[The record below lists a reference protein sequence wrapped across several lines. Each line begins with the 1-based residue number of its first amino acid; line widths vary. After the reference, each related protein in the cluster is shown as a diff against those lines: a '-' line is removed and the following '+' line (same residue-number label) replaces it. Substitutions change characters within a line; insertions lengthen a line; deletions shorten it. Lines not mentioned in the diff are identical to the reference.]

1 MQVGTEILLARMK
14 EYPEE
19 FLMEHDIPRWER
31 VMRDARNYL
40 PEEDLKALD
49 DGLRQIHIDKFNERV
64 LKVLA
69 GEDTLEKETVVYK
82 AQGPTQQAYEQQMM
96 KRQMAA
102 MQAQNN
108 AMNSLYNGANGLNAS
123 MFGGGGGFNK

>member
-19 FLMEHDIPRWER
+19 FLIDEGSLIGRWHR

-40 PEEDLKALD
+40 PEEDLKAID
-49 DGLRQIHIDKFNERV
+49 EGMRQVHIDKFNEQV

-69 GEDTLEKETVVYK
+69 GEDTPEKETVVYK
-82 AQGPTQQAYEQQMM
+82 GQGPTQQAYEQQMM
-96 KRQMAA
+96 KRQMVA

-108 AMNSLYNGANGLNAS
+108 AMNGLYTGANGVSIGDWLT
-123 MFGGGGGFNK
+123 GGNK